1 MSHISD
7 PQDCSLGRLI
17 WPLNESDRID
27 GGGSMV
33 VVEHTFFLMKS
44 CAMAVLCWYTLVS
57 FTMMK
62 EIRIIILI
70 ISGCV

>member
-17 WPLNESDRID
+17 WPLSESDRIN

-44 CAMAVLCWYTLVS
+44 CAMAVLC
-57 FTMMK
+57 
-62 EIRIIILI
+62 
-70 ISGCV
+70 